1 MASDQGRQE
10 ILQKVIEWANEK
22 LLTDE
27 LNNQLL
33 FASDN
38 QVKLSYGSKYSA
50 TWKIWDGIKKTQT
63 KVENHNEIPSE
74 TESNECLPGKWGSSV
89 VTYEYYI
96 QSRNLPKNSQN
107 REINFINPRT

>member
-38 QVKLSYGSKYSA
+38 
-50 TWKIWDGIKKTQT
+50 
-63 KVENHNEIPSE
+63 
-74 TESNECLPGKWGSSV
+74 
-89 VTYEYYI
+89 
-96 QSRNLPKNSQN
+96 
-107 REINFINPRT
+107 